1 MNMSADK
8 PIGWWLKHLDR
19 TLEDA
24 LDGALA
30 AEGVS
35 RRQWQLLNLAAAEGA
50 LSEMAPFFADPTE
63 ADEPVA
69 GLVGRGWVRR
79 DGERIG
85 LTEDGVAAR
94 DRLMVSVRGQRQ
106 RAMAGI
112 EPAEYAAT
120 VDVLRRMSAN
130 MAGAG

>member
-1 MNMSADK
+1 MNMSDDK

-30 AEGVS
+30 AEGAS

-50 LSEMAPFFADPTE
+50 PSDLAPFFADPVD
-63 ADEPVA
+63 ADEAVA
-69 GLVGRGWVRR
+69 GVVARGWVRR
-79 DGERIG
+79 AGERIA
-85 LTEDGVAAR
+85 LTEDGAGAR
-94 DRLMVSVRGQRQ
+94 DRLMVTVRAQRQ
-106 RAMAGI
+106 RAMDGI

-120 VDVLRRMSAN
+120 VDVLRRMATN